1 MSCGLN
7 RLSIAHEAAVHAAQL
22 RVEISQS
29 RKEQKEYLKN
39 VELARVLGKRQ
50 ERKRKVDDSGAADE
64 EERQSRPP
72 KAQKTNESGHAPLKA
87 QPKERRKKS
96 KAEEPRPDAAAQL
109 DSVLGSIF

>member
-64 EERQSRPP
+64 ERRSRPP
-72 KAQKTNESGHAPLKA
+72 KAQKTNERGDAPLKA
-87 QPKERRKKS
+87 LPKERRKKS

>member
-64 EERQSRPP
+64 ERQSRPP
-72 KAQKTNESGHAPLKA
+72 KAQKTNESGDAPLKA
-87 QPKERRKKS
+87 LPKERRKKS
-96 KAEEPRPDAAAQL
+96 KTEEPRPDAAAQL